1 MRPIPNNWRRRLF
14 PGGLEPN
21 SLERGPRQ
29 GATALASREGAA
41 RDQGEVGNR
50 RTEAPGQPAT
60 DGKPEERIFRI
71 RERLETSF
79 ERRFTLPVEADLE
92 TARASLGD
100 GLLEIHI
107 RRTRRPKPRTV
118 TIGK

>member
-1 MRPIPNNWRRRLF
+1 LLHVK
-14 PGGLEPN
+14 G
-21 SLERGPRQ
+21 Q
-29 GATALASREGAA
+29 HATKEKSETV
-41 RDQGEVGNR
+41 E
-50 RTEAPGQPAT
+50 TEAPGQPAT
-60 DGKPEERIFRI
+60 DGKPEERIFHI

-107 RRTRRPKPRTV
+107 RKTRRPKPRTV
-118 TIGK
+118 TIGE